1 MGYKKQKEA
10 RTLAIREQESRKRK
24 KRDASGLIFF
34 FREIASQH
42 PPEQIT
48 FLCIGTDRSTGDA
61 LGPLTGSQL
70 LEQGFPH
77 VSGTMPSPCDA
88 DNLEAR
94 IAEIPAGQIVI
105 AVDACLG
112 PPASLGYFLTADE
125 PLRPAQSVG
134 LNLPAV
140 GHYSLA
146 AIVDVYGPRPYRTL
160 QSTPLHRVMVMA
172 KQIALAAAAGFG
184 METGKAFQE

>member
-1 MGYKKQKEA
+1 M
-10 RTLAIREQESRKRK
+10 AIREQESRKRK
-24 KRDASGLIFF
+24 KMDASGLIFF
-34 FREIASQH
+34 FREIASRH
-42 PPEQIT
+42 PLEQIT

-70 LEQGFPH
+70 LEHGFPH

-94 IAEIPAGQIVI
+94 IAEIPAGQVVI

-112 PPASLGYFLTADE
+112 PPASLGYFLTAAE

-146 AIVDVYGPRPYRTL
+146 AIVDVNGPRPYRTL

-184 METGKAFQE
+184 METRKAFQD